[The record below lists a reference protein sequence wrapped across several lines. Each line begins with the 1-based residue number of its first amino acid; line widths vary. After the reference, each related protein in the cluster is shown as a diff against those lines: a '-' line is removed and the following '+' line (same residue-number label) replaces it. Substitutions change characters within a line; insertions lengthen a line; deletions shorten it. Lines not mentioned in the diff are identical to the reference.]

1 MYSILLQAAAGS
13 NTSMIYNVLLWV
25 GIIGI
30 FYFFMIRPQQKKQKD
45 QKSFV
50 DNLKKGDS
58 VVTIGGLHGQI
69 ASVDG
74 TTVTLE
80 VDRGVKM
87 TFEKTSISRE
97 ATVKPAEEEKKLE
110 TADAAEETWP
120 TVY

>member
-1 MYSILLQAAAGS
+1 MLTILLQAAAGS

-25 GIIGI
+25 AIIGV

-58 VVTIGGLHGQI
+58 VVTVGGVHGRI
-69 ASVDG
+69 VSVES
-74 TTVTLE
+74 TTVILE

-87 TFEKTSISRE
+87 TFEKSSISRE
-97 ATVKPAEEEKKLE
+97 ATVKPVEAEKQ
-110 TADAAEETWP
+110 
-120 TVY
+120 

>member
-1 MYSILLQAAAGS
+1 MYALFLQAPAGS
-13 NTSMIYNVLLWV
+13 STSMIYNVLLWV
-25 GIIGI
+25 GIIGV

-58 VVTIGGLHGQI
+58 VVTIGGLHGRI
-69 ASVDG
+69 VSVDG

-87 TFEKTSISRE
+87 VFEKTSISRE
-97 ATVKPAEEEKKLE
+97 ATGKPTESAEK
-110 TADAAEETWP
+110 
-120 TVY
+120 

>member
-1 MYSILLQAAAGS
+1 MLSILLQGLMGA

-25 GIIGI
+25 AIIGV

-58 VVTIGGLHGQI
+58 VVTIGGLHGRI
-69 ASVDG
+69 ASVDA
-74 TTVTLE
+74 TTITLE

-97 ATVKPAEEEKKLE
+97 ATIKPVEAEKQ
-110 TADAAEETWP
+110 
-120 TVY
+120 

>member
-1 MYSILLQAAAGS
+1 MQLILLQAANS
-13 NTSMIYNVLLWV
+13 STSMIYNVLLWV

-45 QKSFV
+45 QKNFV

-58 VVTIGGLHGQI
+58 VVTIGGLHGRI
-69 ASVDG
+69 VLVDA

-97 ATVKPAEEEKKLE
+97 ATVKPAEDEKK
-110 TADAAEETWP
+110 
-120 TVY
+120 

>member
-1 MYSILLQAAAGS
+1 MTSILLQAAAGS

-50 DNLKKGDS
+50 ENLKKGDN
-58 VVTIGGLHGQI
+58 VVTIGGLHGRI
-69 ASVDG
+69 ASVEG

-97 ATVKPAEEEKKLE
+97 ATAKPAEAEK
-110 TADAAEETWP
+110 
-120 TVY
+120 

>member
-1 MYSILLQAAAGS
+1 
-13 NTSMIYNVLLWV
+13 MIYNVLLWV

-50 DNLKKGDS
+50 DNMKKGDN
-58 VVTIGGLHGQI
+58 VVTIGGLHGRI
-69 ASVDG
+69 AAVDA

-87 TFEKTSISRE
+87 TFEKASISRE
-97 ATVKPAEEEKKLE
+97 ATVKPAEEEKK
-110 TADAAEETWP
+110 
-120 TVY
+120 

>member
-1 MYSILLQAAAGS
+1 MFSILLQAAAGS

-25 GIIGI
+25 GIIGV

-58 VVTIGGLHGQI
+58 VVTIGGLHGRI

-87 TFEKTSISRE
+87 TFEKSSISRE
-97 ATVKPAEEEKKLE
+97 ATAKPADLEK
-110 TADAAEETWP
+110 
-120 TVY
+120 

>member
-13 NTSMIYNVLLWV
+13 STSMIYNVLLWV
-25 GIIGI
+25 GIAGI

-45 QKSFV
+45 QRSFV

-58 VVTIGGLHGQI
+58 VVTIGGLHGRI
-69 ASVDG
+69 ASVDAA
-74 TTVTLE
+74 TVTLE

-97 ATVKPAEEEKKLE
+97 ATTKPDEFEKK
-110 TADAAEETWP
+110 
-120 TVY
+120 

>member
-1 MYSILLQAAAGS
+1 MLTILLQAAAGS

-25 GIIGI
+25 AIIGV

-50 DNLKKGDS
+50 DSLKKGDS
-58 VVTIGGLHGQI
+58 VVTVGGLHGRI
-69 ASVDG
+69 ASVEG

-87 TFEKTSISRE
+87 TFEKSSISRE
-97 ATVKPAEEEKKLE
+97 ATVKPVEAEKQ
-110 TADAAEETWP
+110 
-120 TVY
+120 

>member
-1 MYSILLQAAAGS
+1 MYSILLQVPTGTS
-13 NTSMIYNVLLWV
+13 SSMIYNVLLWV

-50 DNLKKGDS
+50 NNLKKGDN
-58 VVTIGGLHGQI
+58 VVTIGGLHGRI
-69 ASVDG
+69 ASVDDA
-74 TTVTLE
+74 TVTLD

-97 ATVKPAEEEKKLE
+97 ATVKPVEAEK
-110 TADAAEETWP
+110 
-120 TVY
+120 

>member
-1 MYSILLQAAAGS
+1 MYSILLQAPAGS
-13 NTSMIYNVLLWV
+13 SSSMIYNVLLWV

-45 QKSFV
+45 QKGFV

-58 VVTIGGLHGQI
+58 VVTIGGLHGRI
-69 ASVDG
+69 ASVEG

-97 ATVKPAEEEKKLE
+97 ATVKPAETEK
-110 TADAAEETWP
+110 
-120 TVY
+120 